1 MPRVVDEKHT
11 PTDRS
16 RKQVERM
23 AACGLSPVQIAH
35 VLGTSLAEVK
45 RHYELELEHG
55 TAAVTAKVGASL
67 VRQALRGDVAA
78 ARFFLQSRARWSVPT
93 AVELTG
99 KDGGPVEV
107 AEGRALVDSVVAL
120 VGELQAKAQGQPGPE
135 QQPAVKP
142 H

>member
-1 MPRVVDEKHT
+1 MASPRVVSDAHA

-23 AACGLSPVQIAH
+23 AACGLSAQQIAH
-35 VLGTSLAEVK
+35 VLSTTAGEVK
-45 RHYELELEHG
+45 RHYEQELEHG
-55 TAAVTAKVGASL
+55 TASVTARVGAAL
-67 VRQALRGDVAA
+67 VRQALRGDVTA

-107 AEGRALVDSVVAL
+107 AETRKLVDGIVAM
-120 VGELQAKAQGQPGPE
+120 VEEQRQQAAKADATPP
-135 QQPAVKP
+135 VKA